1 MALLDYHD
9 LEELH
14 NANEEL
20 VWKALERTLIDNP
33 TFCRCRD
40 CILDAAALAL
50 NSLPSR
56 YQVFAFHNNDPQTGE
71 PGADVV
77 SAVTSALEQVR
88 RRPHHA

>member
-20 VWKALERTLIDNP
+20 VWAAIERLLNDNLG
-33 TFCRCRD
+33 FCRCRD
-40 CILDAAALAL
+40 CVLDAAALAL
-50 NSLPSR
+50 NSLPPR
-56 YQVFAFHNNDPQTGE
+56 YQVFAFHNNAPQTGE

-77 SAVTSALEQVR
+77 SAVTTALKKVK
-88 RRPHHA
+88 RRPHHV